1 MQRINEKL
9 AEISTFDSQPMGRG
23 QTDKLLMVIRMLSWI
38 NSDYWITMGGGLLHS
53 YRRYLFCQ
61 VIFYT
66 IRRIGVLQHTIAFV
80 DSIKLTVIKWF
91 SLAQYESDML
101 FVNG

>member
-38 NSDYWITMGGGLLHS
+38 NSDYWITMGGGVAAFLSEVFVLPSNLLYNQTNRS
-53 YRRYLFCQ
+53 STTYNSVC
-61 VIFYT
+61 
-66 IRRIGVLQHTIAFV
+66 
-80 DSIKLTVIKWF
+80 
-91 SLAQYESDML
+91 
-101 FVNG
+101 